1 MTELTTTQL
10 APQESSADVKLDSLK
25 RILSEMGGVVV
36 AFSGGTDSTFLL
48 KVAHDEL
55 GEKAI
60 AVTATSSSLPREEL
74 EYAAELASQL
84 AVRHLIIESDELESP
99 GFVANSPD
107 RCYHCKQLR
116 FDALM
121 KLAEEKGFS
130 YVVDGTNFDDQGDH
144 RPGMRAARELGV
156 RSPLMEAGFTKADI
170 RAISRELGLPTWNK
184 PSNACLASRVPY
196 GTPITRER
204 MQQIEQA
211 ERLLHNL
218 GFTQVRVRAH
228 AEVAR
233 IEVEAENLPVLLE
246 NRLPIVEELR
256 RLGFSYVTIDL
267 EGYRTGSMNETL
279 VDGNHG

>member
-1 MTELTTTQL
+1 MTTTQL
-10 APQESSADVKLDSLK
+10 APQGSSAEVKLDSLK
-25 RILSEMGGVVV
+25 RILSEMSGVVV
-36 AFSGGTDSTFLL
+36 AFSGGTDSTLLL

-84 AVRHLIIESDELESP
+84 GVRHLIIESDELESP

-116 FDALM
+116 FDALI
-121 KLAEEKGFS
+121 KLAQEKGFS

-204 MQQIEQA
+204 MQQVEQA
-211 ERLLHNL
+211 ERLLHSL

-228 AEVAR
+228 GEIAR
-233 IEVEAENLPVLLE
+233 IEVEAESMPILLE

-256 RLGFSYVTIDL
+256 RIGFSYVTADL

-279 VDGNHG
+279 VDGDHG

>member
-1 MTELTTTQL
+1 MTNRQPTQ
-10 APQESSADVKLDSLK
+10 QEPSLNAKLDSLK
-25 RILSEMGGVVV
+25 RILSETGGTVV

-48 KVAHDEL
+48 RVAHDEL

-60 AVTATSSSLPREEL
+60 AVTATSSSMPREEL
-74 EYAAELASQL
+74 EDAAELAAQL
-84 AVRHLIIESDELESP
+84 GVRHLIIESDELESP

-116 FDALM
+116 FDALIE
-121 KLAEEKGFS
+121 LAEEEGFS
-130 YVVDGTNFDDQGDH
+130 YVVDGTNSDDQGDH

-256 RLGFSYVTIDL
+256 RLGFSYVTVDL

-279 VDGNHG
+279 VDGDHG